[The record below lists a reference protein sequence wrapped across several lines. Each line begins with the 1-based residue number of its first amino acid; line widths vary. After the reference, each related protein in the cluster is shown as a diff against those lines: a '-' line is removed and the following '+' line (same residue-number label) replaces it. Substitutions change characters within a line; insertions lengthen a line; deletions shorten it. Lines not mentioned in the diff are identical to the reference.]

1 MSGLDD
7 SLTTAGGLS
16 ELGDG
21 PLAGPLGG
29 GELAAASTTAPTA
42 PPAAAAAAVTKA
54 VWPSTAGPHPDRK
67 LLTVWYTV
75 VVGCMGLTMGAQ
87 GPATLKLAT
96 QCGFVTV
103 TVNATDGT
111 ETLDTT
117 NL

>member
-21 PLAGPLGG
+21 PLGG
-29 GELAAASTTAPTA
+29 GELAAAAASMTAPTA